1 MHVLIVEDDRR
12 IASFTSRGLRE
23 EGFVVDVAEDGET
36 GLAAALTGTHD
47 LILLDIRLPGRD
59 GVEVVKEIRRAGL
72 KIPVILLTAAI
83 SVPDKVR
90 GLDAGADDYL
100 TKPFA
105 FDELMARMRAVLR
118 RQATPEAGAAR
129 LTFSGIEADLHTQ
142 TVSREGSRLDLTAR
156 EYAVLVYFLRHSRR
170 VVTRTM
176 LLEHVWDQHSD
187 SETNV
192 IEALIYRL
200 REKVDRG
207 FDRPL
212 LHTLRG
218 RGYILQESI
227 DG

>member
-1 MHVLIVEDDRR
+1 MNILIVEDDRK

-23 EGFVVDVAEDGET
+23 EGFVVEVAEDGET
-36 GLAAALTGTHD
+36 GLAAALTRTHD
-47 LILLDIRLPGRD
+47 LILMDIRLPGRD
-59 GVEVVKEIRRAGL
+59 GVEVIKEIRRAGM
-72 KIPVILLTAAI
+72 KTPVILLTAAM

-100 TKPFA
+100 TKPFS
-105 FDELMARMRAVLR
+105 FEELMARMRAVLR
-118 RQATPEAGAAR
+118 RQSTPEAGDAR
-129 LTFSGIEADLHTQ
+129 LTFGDIEADLQTQ
-142 TVSREGSRLDLTAR
+142 TVIRDGRRLDLTAR
-156 EYAVLVYFLRHSRR
+156 EYAVLVYFLRHPRR

-176 LLEHVWDQHSD
+176 LLEHVWEQHSD

-207 FDRPL
+207 FSRPL

-218 RGYILQESI
+218 RGYILQESP
-227 DG
+227 

>member
-1 MHVLIVEDDRR
+1 MNILIVEDDRK
-12 IASFTSRGLRE
+12 IASFTARGLRE
-23 EGFVVDVAEDGET
+23 EGFVVEVAEDGEA
-36 GLAAALTGTHD
+36 GLTASLAGTHD
-47 LILLDIRLPGRD
+47 LILMDIRLPGRD
-59 GVEVVKEIRRAGL
+59 GVEVVKEMRRAGV
-72 KIPVILLTAAI
+72 KTPVILLTAAI

-105 FDELMARMRAVLR
+105 FDELMARMRALLR
-118 RQATPEAGAAR
+118 RHAKPEAGDAR
-129 LTFSGIEADLHTQ
+129 LAFGGIEADLHTQ
-142 TVSREGSRLDLTAR
+142 TVTREGRRLGLTAR
-156 EYAVLVYFLRHSRR
+156 EYAVLVYFLRHPRR

-176 LLEHVWDQHSD
+176 LLENVWDQHSD
-187 SETNV
+187 CETNV

-218 RGYILQESI
+218 RGYILQES
-227 DG
+227 DNP

>member
-1 MHVLIVEDDRR
+1 MHVLIVEDDRK

-23 EGFVVDVAEDGET
+23 EGFVVDVVEDGET
-36 GLAAALTGTHD
+36 GLAAALTRTHD
-47 LILLDIRLPGRD
+47 LILLDIRMPGRD
-59 GVEVVKEIRRAGL
+59 GVEVVKEMRRAGL
-72 KIPVILLTAAI
+72 KTPVILLTAAI

-105 FDELMARMRAVLR
+105 FDELMARIRAVLR
-118 RQATPEAGAAR
+118 RQAGPEAGDAR
-129 LTFSGIEADLHTQ
+129 LVFGGIEADLHTQ
-142 TVSREGSRLDLTAR
+142 TVTREGRQLDLTAR
-156 EYAVLVYFLRHSRR
+156 EYAVLVYFLRHPRR

-187 SETNV
+187 TETNV

-207 FDRPL
+207 FERPL

-218 RGYILQESI
+218 RGYILQDSA
-227 DG
+227 DA

>member
-1 MHVLIVEDDRR
+1 MRILIVEDDRK

-23 EGFVVDVAEDGET
+23 EGFVVDVTEDGEA

-47 LILLDIRLPGRD
+47 LILMDIRMPGRD
-59 GVEVVKEIRRAGL
+59 GVEVVREVRKAGL
-72 KIPVILLTAAI
+72 KTPIILLTAAL

-90 GLDAGADDYL
+90 GLDAGADDYV

-118 RQATPEAGAAR
+118 RHDSLEAGQAR
-129 LTFSGIEADLHTQ
+129 LTFGDIEADLHTQ
-142 TVSREGSRLDLTAR
+142 TVSREGRRLDLTAR
-156 EYAVLVYFLRHSRR
+156 EYAMLVYFLRHPRR

-218 RGYILQESI
+218 RGYILQDSA
-227 DG
+227 DA

>member
-1 MHVLIVEDDRR
+1 MHVLIVEDDRK

-23 EGFVVDVAEDGET
+23 EGFVVEVAEDGDA
-36 GLAAALTGTHD
+36 GLTAALTGTHD
-47 LILLDIRLPGRD
+47 LILMDIRMPGRD

-72 KIPVILLTAAI
+72 KTPVILLTAAI

-100 TKPFA
+100 TKPFV

-118 RQATPEAGAAR
+118 RHASPEAGQTR
-129 LTFSGIEADLHTQ
+129 LTFASIEADLQTQ
-142 TVSREGSRLDLTAR
+142 TVTREGRRLDLTAR
-156 EYAVLVYFLRHSRR
+156 EYAVLVYFLRHPRR
-170 VVTRTM
+170 VVTRTK

-218 RGYILQESI
+218 RGYILQESA
-227 DG
+227 DA

>member
-1 MHVLIVEDDRR
+1 
-12 IASFTSRGLRE
+12 
-23 EGFVVDVAEDGET
+23 
-36 GLAAALTGTHD
+36 
-47 LILLDIRLPGRD
+47 
-59 GVEVVKEIRRAGL
+59 L

-118 RQATPEAGAAR
+118 RQATTEAGAAR

-142 TVSREGSRLDLTAR
+142 TVSREGRWLDLTAR

-218 RGYILQESI
+218 RGYILQEST
-227 DG
+227 DA